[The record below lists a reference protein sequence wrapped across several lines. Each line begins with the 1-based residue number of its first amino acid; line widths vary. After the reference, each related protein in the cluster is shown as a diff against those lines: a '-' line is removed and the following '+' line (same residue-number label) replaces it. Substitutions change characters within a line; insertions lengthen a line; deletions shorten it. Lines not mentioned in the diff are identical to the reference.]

1 MHRRTFLLASSV
13 MALGLA
19 ACGDGSPT
27 LSPAFVPATDRP
39 TFVFFYATDEDVS
52 PQMQPVV
59 DAVRAQYESR
69 VAFFY
74 LDANGAGKPVAE
86 RYDFVGHPGYL
97 LLRKDGSEAWRFLG
111 QRTQAQFATAIEAV
125 LAAP

>member
-1 MHRRTFLLASSV
+1 
-13 MALGLA
+13 MALGLS
-19 ACGDGSPT
+19 ACGDGSAA
-27 LSPAFVPATDRP
+27 LAPAFAPATDRP

-52 PQMQPVV
+52 AQMQPVV
-59 DAVRAQYESR
+59 DAVRAKYQDR

-74 LDANGAGKPVAE
+74 LDANGAGKPVAA
-86 RYDFVGHPGYL
+86 RYDFTGHPGYV

-111 QRTQAQFATAIEAV
+111 QRTEAQFAAAIETV